1 MKVRVC
7 SPRVRYLPDCIEA
20 RYSYD
25 TVEVINSEPATPS
38 TTSSNSKTNNH
49 EEQEITVSPISRQFL
64 IRTDTRVAKTGLM
77 IVGLGGNN
85 GSTLLAGMLANR
97 HGISWRTKD
106 GSKSPSWVGSLCMCS
121 TTKLATNPYT
131 GEEVFV
137 PLNHLM
143 PMLNPNDDIE
153 IGGWDIS
160 GVSMAEAMTR
170 AKVLDYD
177 LQRQVMPLME
187 AVDVRGGV
195 GLSDGGN
202 KEGGEGGGDGGAGG
216 GGKECADS
224 RRVLNSSSIP
234 LPGVYIPNY
243 IAENQRQRADNVLQ
257 GNALQLLNRVRE
269 DIRMFKQHKGVDSV
283 IVMWSATTE
292 RFVEEEEGVNDS
304 VESLLKSIVNN
315 HKEIAPSTLY
325 AVAAILEG
333 CSYINGSPQNTIL
346 PCIAELADCYR
357 VFVGGSDFKSG
368 QTKLKSVM
376 MDFLVSAGIRP
387 RSIVSYNHLGNNDGL
402 NLSSP
407 LQFRYTQMS
416 KVSVDSVSICDVA
429 CFVSTD
435 VTVVAVGCFDCSF
448 LSCSSSSGFIYSSS
462 CVMFVWL
469 PQLHLLC
476 GSSKEVSKA
485 NVVDDMVYS
494 NPILYPRPVS
504 SSRPDHTVV
513 IKYVPAV
520 GDSKRAMDE
529 YNSEIFLGGQSTIAI
544 HNVCEDSLLAAPL
557 MLDLVILTELCQR
570 IRIRQEPLVEEKGG
584 GVEAA
589 GVSTVG
595 EEEKRRE
602 IRELVWRIIEGRR
615 KDLELPTI
623 ANVRSEEEIPK
634 LHSVL
639 SLLGYLC
646 KAPLVPAGTPVVN
659 ALFSQREAIVNL
671 LRACLALPPNNHMLL
686 EYKVHPSAFLK
697 SSSSDYLQKTKS
709 SLLML

>member
-407 LQFRYTQMS
+407 LQFR
-416 KVSVDSVSICDVA
+416 
-429 CFVSTD
+429 
-435 VTVVAVGCFDCSF
+435 
-448 LSCSSSSGFIYSSS
+448 
-462 CVMFVWL
+462 
-469 PQLHLLC
+469 
-476 GSSKEVSKA
+476 SKEVSKA

>member
-1 MKVRVC
+1 
-7 SPRVRYLPDCIEA
+7 
-20 RYSYD
+20 
-25 TVEVINSEPATPS
+25 
-38 TTSSNSKTNNH
+38 
-49 EEQEITVSPISRQFL
+49 
-64 IRTDTRVAKTGLM
+64 
-77 IVGLGGNN
+77 
-85 GSTLLAGMLANR
+85 MLANR

-106 GSKSPSWVGSLCMCS
+106 GVKSPSWVGSLCMCS

-177 LQRQVMPLME
+177 LQRQVMSLME
-187 AVDVRGGV
+187 TVDVRGGV
-195 GLSDGGN
+195 GLGCCSTGGVN
-202 KEGGEGGGDGGAGG
+202 KDGGEGGGDGGAGG
-216 GGKECADS
+216 GGKEGGS
-224 RRVLNSSSIP
+224 RRVLNCSIP

-243 IAENQRQRADNVLQ
+243 IAENQRQRADNILQ

-407 LQFRYTQMS
+407 LQFR
-416 KVSVDSVSICDVA
+416 
-429 CFVSTD
+429 
-435 VTVVAVGCFDCSF
+435 
-448 LSCSSSSGFIYSSS
+448 
-462 CVMFVWL
+462 
-469 PQLHLLC
+469 
-476 GSSKEVSKA
+476 SKEVSKA

-570 IRIRQEPLVEEKGG
+570 IRIRQEPLVEEKGVG
-584 GVEAA
+584 GVGATNIA
-589 GVSTVG
+589 SVVG
-595 EEEKRRE
+595 EEEEKRRE

-615 KDLELPTI
+615 KDMELPTI
-623 ANVRSEEEIPK
+623 ENVRSEQEMPK